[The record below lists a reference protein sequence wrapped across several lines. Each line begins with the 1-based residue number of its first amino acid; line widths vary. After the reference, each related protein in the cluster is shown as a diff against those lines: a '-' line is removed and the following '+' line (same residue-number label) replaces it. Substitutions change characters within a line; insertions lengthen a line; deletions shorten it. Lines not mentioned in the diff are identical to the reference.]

1 MPAASEAAEKLKDAR
16 KAEVQTGSHPAAE
29 AERRKVKEEQE
40 AEFHT
45 PATAML
51 DSLQPFNV
59 EGGEGLIH
67 QMKARQARTAASE
80 AVKDAGRHLLNVADP
95 RPLIREHPWMAIGGS
110 AALGFVAAMMLVPTE
125 KSRAASRL
133 RALERALEAESRK
146 GERVSKTGSGNLGR
160 ILRLG
165 VRLVQPMV
173 LSLLTGAISG
183 AATGAATGSEAG
195 AESGNQAAGRG
206 PEPGMDPPI
215 PDVT

>member
-1 MPAASEAAEKLKDAR
+1 
-16 KAEVQTGSHPAAE
+16 
-29 AERRKVKEEQE
+29 
-40 AEFHT
+40 
-45 PATAML
+45 
-51 DSLQPFNV
+51 
-59 EGGEGLIH
+59 
-67 QMKARQARTAASE
+67 
-80 AVKDAGRHLLNVADP
+80 
-95 RPLIREHPWMAIGGS
+95 MAIGGS

-195 AESGNQAAGRG
+195 AESGNQAAGPG

-215 PDVT
+215 PRVT

>member
-67 QMKARQARTAASE
+67 QMKARQARTAAQE

-95 RPLIREHPWMAIGGS
+95 RPLIRDHPWMAIGGS
-110 AALGFVAAMMLVPTE
+110 AAGFPIQRRDFVRSDPLCRRSTPSALHRRPGPFV
-125 KSRAASRL
+125 RDGRL
-133 RALERALEAESRK
+133 
-146 GERVSKTGSGNLGR
+146 
-160 ILRLG
+160 
-165 VRLVQPMV
+165 
-173 LSLLTGAISG
+173 
-183 AATGAATGSEAG
+183 ATGSRAR
-195 AESGNQAAGRG
+195 SNTAAACPSASVTTFRQWW
-206 PEPGMDPPI
+206 I
-215 PDVT
+215 P